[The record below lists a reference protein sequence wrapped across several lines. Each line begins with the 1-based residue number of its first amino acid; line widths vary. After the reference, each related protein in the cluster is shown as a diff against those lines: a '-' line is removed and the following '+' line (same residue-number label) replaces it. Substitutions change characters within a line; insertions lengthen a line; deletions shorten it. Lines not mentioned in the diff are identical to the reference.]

1 MASELRPGAGV
12 SQLPMTAAAP
22 AAMISVPEQANV
34 GAHGS
39 QMLHGRHAPSGSGAS
54 LPLTASV
61 SGRGGGAG
69 KNGLSAGKNGQPA
82 G

>member
-1 MASELRPGAGV
+1 MAV
-12 SQLPMTAAAP
+12 TA
-22 AAMISVPEQANV
+22 PEQTND

-39 QMLHGRHAPSGSGAS
+39 QMLHGRHAPWASDAS

-61 SGRGGGAG
+61 SGPGGSAG
-69 KNGLSAGKNGQPA
+69 NNGPGTGKNGQPT

>member
-1 MASELRPGAGV
+1 
-12 SQLPMTAAAP
+12 
-22 AAMISVPEQANV
+22 VPEQASV

>member
-1 MASELRPGAGV
+1 
-12 SQLPMTAAAP
+12 
-22 AAMISVPEQANV
+22 
-34 GAHGS
+34 
-39 QMLHGRHAPSGSGAS
+39 MLHGRHAPSGSDGS

-69 KNGLSAGKNGQPA
+69 KNGPSAGKNGQPA

>member
-1 MASELRPGAGV
+1 
-12 SQLPMTAAAP
+12 
-22 AAMISVPEQANV
+22 MISAPEQANV

-39 QMLHGRHAPSGSGAS
+39 QMLHGRHAPSGSDAN

-69 KNGLSAGKNGQPA
+69 KNGPSAGKNGQPA